1 VFEKREKK
9 QPPCRAG
16 SMNHPDFTTEAGSM
30 NHPDFSIGARLKKV
44 STIVKM

>member
-1 VFEKREKK
+1 
-9 QPPCRAG
+9 
-16 SMNHPDFTTEAGSM
+16 MNHPDFTTEAGSM